1 MTIKIYTKVGDKGL
15 TKQVTGKIVP
25 KYDLQIEALGN
36 VDELQSYLGVVI
48 ANLSKNCRELC
59 EELENVQRNLYQL
72 QADIVVKHHHEISE
86 KNVTQLEDRINELT
100 PKIPTIPEFILPSGK
115 VTGANLQYARTVAR
129 RAERSLVKLSL
140 NEQKLDDCDLEYMNR
155 LSDYLFILGRYANV
169 LDGYTEIK
177 SKVREK
183 NRING

>member
-1 MTIKIYTKVGDKGL
+1 MPG
-15 TKQVTGKIVP
+15 
-25 KYDLQIEALGN
+25 
-36 VDELQSYLGVVI
+36 
-48 ANLSKNCRELC
+48 
-59 EELENVQRNLYQL
+59 
-72 QADIVVKHHHEISE
+72 
-86 KNVTQLEDRINELT
+86 
-100 PKIPTIPEFILPSGK
+100 GK

-177 SKVREK
+177 SKVREE